1 MLVRLWSKPHQSWS
15 WTTRQPAS
23 GRPRPTSWGR
33 TQLLSGGSDRRWT
46 SPTPSSCSSAA
57 TTCARAQRSTP
68 HRSPS
73 CWPRSSR
80 PSLPTRTEPPLKGPL
95 GERFR
100 RGPSAVADEPVRRW
114 VLHAVCVEVGRKA
127 STARVAQLQ
136 SCRGCRITLLRC
148 RSGCVDDLE
157 SEARCHQDLRHHLQT
172 LRPGIALEARQPG
185 LADADL
191 LGELALAQPS
201 SPAGRAQGPADL
213 GDNGFGLAIR
223 IELIHAS
230 TMLGRRRAVHA
241 YGVASGWWG
250 NRVDPCARLP
260 RDRQITTATR
270 QADAGP
276 VPWRSPP
283 LLCFAPQQGAV
294 LTPGLRGSVPRLGA
308 EHRSRTEHISA
319 HHGCRS
325 QRGRWTT
332 ATIPVPEGLSCNEID
347 PPERRT
353 SSRTMAS
360 PRPVPPASRSRA
372 SSSRANLSNTR
383 SRSAAGMPGP
393 SSATVSTAC
402 PPSACT
408 SRDTAERAWR
418 TALST
423 RLASTR
429 RSSSALAAAYTAG
442 PVATVTG
449 TRALA

>member
-114 VLHAVCVEVGRKA
+114 IR
-127 STARVAQLQ
+127 
-136 SCRGCRITLLRC
+136 
-148 RSGCVDDLE
+148 
-157 SEARCHQDLRHHLQT
+157 LRHHLQT

-270 QADAGP
+270 QAEAGP

-402 PPSACT
+402 PLSVRT
-408 SRDTAERAWR
+408 WRDTPERAWR

-429 RSSSALAAAYTAG
+429 RSSPALVLAYTDG
-442 PVATVTG
+442 PLATVTG
-449 TRALA
+449 TRVPAYRLAVATSRALTSSDSRTGGWLASSPARASNNRSSTNADSRVTSASRSA